1 MLQHNPYIIPGG
13 RYMKWKVIDPCD
25 FRWRFWDGQ
34 HVVYNPASGDTHLLN
49 PVAGATLQSI
59 QQSSADVSELARR
72 VASRLELPADGQLL
86 EQVEK
91 LVSELNELGLIESEQ
106 P

>member
-1 MLQHNPYIIPGG
+1 M
-13 RYMKWKVIDPCD
+13 WKVIDPCD

-49 PVAGATLQSI
+49 PVAGEALQSI
-59 QQSSADVSELARR
+59 QQSPADVLELVSR
-72 VASRLELPADGQLL
+72 VASRLELPSDRQLL

-91 LVSELNELGLIESEQ
+91 LVNELNKLGLIESEQ

>member
-1 MLQHNPYIIPGG
+1 MAVD
-13 RYMKWKVIDPCD
+13 RYMKWNVIDPCD

-49 PVAGATLQSI
+49 PIAGEALQSL
-59 QQSSADVSELARR
+59 QQSPAGVSELAGR
-72 VASRLELPADGQLL
+72 VASRLDIPSDRRFL
-86 EQVEK
+86 EQVEQ
-91 LVSELNELGLIESEQ
+91 LVNELNELGLIESEQ